1 MRIQEILIESTLIG
15 YHGSNKKYPELNPK
29 HGIAYLTSN
38 PDVAHSYG
46 EFVSEYN
53 IIMNNPAIVNGYGG
67 NWDGFS
73 ASDEIIIGNIK
84 TTVGKV
90 FLPDVELTDTVEFS
104 SVVYAIRKKYPKID
118 GVIAKNIVDNGAK
131 TDTSIESNIYAI
143 FNSNQVKFIK

>member
-1 MRIQEILIESTLIG
+1 LGRI
-15 YHGSNKKYPELNPK
+15 
-29 HGIAYLTSN
+29 
-38 PDVAHSYG
+38 
-46 EFVSEYN
+46 
-53 IIMNNPAIVNGYGG
+53 
-67 NWDGFS
+67 S